1 MPSNIPPTAAKPPI
15 PPHAS
20 QQVARG
26 QKPQNEKRRAGVA
39 LHQSGKYGDVAIE
52 KREPTSHQ
60 APTVL
65 PPRGGC

>member
-1 MPSNIPPTAAKPPI
+1 MPSNISPATTKPQI

-26 QKPQNEKRRAGVA
+26 QKLQNEKRRAGVA
-39 LHQSGKYGDVAIE
+39 VHQSGKHGDVAIE